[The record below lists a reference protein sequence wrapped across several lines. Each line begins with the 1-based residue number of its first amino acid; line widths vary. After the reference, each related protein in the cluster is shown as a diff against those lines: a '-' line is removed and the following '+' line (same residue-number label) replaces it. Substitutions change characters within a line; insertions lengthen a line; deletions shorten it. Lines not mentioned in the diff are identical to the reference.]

1 MVGSSKIASSSQNTE
16 GIDGDSKSKKPKTKK
31 RHYKEDEMKTNFQ
44 SSRHNQL
51 ELQNG
56 NAERKKKVKLKK
68 NKFDE
73 NMKS

>member
-1 MVGSSKIASSSQNTE
+1 
-16 GIDGDSKSKKPKTKK
+16 
-31 RHYKEDEMKTNFQ
+31 MKTNFQ

-56 NAERKKKVKLKK
+56 NAERKKQVKLKK